1 MKIKVIVKQPR
12 EAIGNEVWIVRSNR
26 AIEKILGGKYQI
38 ETIANG
44 SDTIVLLFAE
54 NAEVKHLPV
63 NFRVNTPERMDWVYG
78 PAIICGLMD
87 SNLISIPFDL
97 PTWDR
102 LLRRWGNG

>member
-1 MKIKVIVKQPR
+1 MKIKVIIKQPR
-12 EAIGNEVWIVRSNR
+12 EAIGSEVWIVRSNHS
-26 AIEKILGGKYQI
+26 IEKILGGKYQI
-38 ETIANG
+38 DTIANG

-63 NFRVNTPERMDWVYG
+63 NFKVETMERRDWVYG
-78 PAIICGLMD
+78 PAIICGLVD
-87 SNLISIPFDL
+87 GNLVSIPFDL